1 MHGPPQHNDENA
13 GKRAERDRA
22 LDEIHAGIT
31 ELSEFYATR
40 DRVDREVKQ
49 LVTRK
54 GGSNDGEKEIDEDIR
69 DLVKQRLASLDRE
82 IEEGRIRWQ
91 AKQKAASIVT
101 KGESQNSQNNKEG
114 NEQS

>member
-1 MHGPPQHNDENA
+1 MDEVPAAATTQGSPIAVHGSPQHSNDENA

-40 DRVDREVKQ
+40 DRVDREAER

-54 GGSNDGEKEIDEDIR
+54 GGSNNGEKEIDEDIG
-69 DLVKQRLASLDRE
+69 DLVKQLLASLDKE

-91 AKQKAASIVT
+91 AKQRRPR
-101 KGESQNSQNNKEG
+101 
-114 NEQS
+114 